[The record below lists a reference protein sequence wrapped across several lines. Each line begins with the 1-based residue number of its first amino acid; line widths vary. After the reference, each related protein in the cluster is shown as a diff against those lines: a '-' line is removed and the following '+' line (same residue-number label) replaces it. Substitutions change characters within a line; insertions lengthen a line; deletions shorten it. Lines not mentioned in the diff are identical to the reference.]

1 MGNGMKRIVVV
12 VFALVLLAGLFLWL
26 KGKDMREIRTEITI
40 AAPPAK
46 VWGILADIDKWQD
59 WSPVVKQSSGSAS
72 LGSKLSITMCGKEG
86 KDGAAGPKYEP
97 VITVLEEPK
106 RLQWRATM
114 MAGFIFENGKI
125 LELEESSSGTRLVH
139 IETFSGLMTPLMWG
153 QMEKGVSP
161 MLNSMNE
168 ALKKLAE
175 KN

>member
-1 MGNGMKRIVVV
+1 MKKAIVVV
-12 VFALVLLAGLFLWL
+12 LVFIVSAGLFLVW
-26 KGKDMREIRTEITI
+26 KGNDMREIQTEITI
-40 AAPPAK
+40 AAPRAK
-46 VWGILADIDKWQD
+46 VWSILSNIDKWQD
-59 WSPVVKQSSGSAS
+59 WSPVIKQANGTAT

-114 MAGFIFENGKI
+114 LAGFIFENGKI
-125 LELEESSSGTRLVH
+125 LELEESGSGTRLVH
-139 IETFSGLMTPLMWG
+139 TETFSGLMTPLMWG
-153 QMEKGVSP
+153 QMKKGVPP